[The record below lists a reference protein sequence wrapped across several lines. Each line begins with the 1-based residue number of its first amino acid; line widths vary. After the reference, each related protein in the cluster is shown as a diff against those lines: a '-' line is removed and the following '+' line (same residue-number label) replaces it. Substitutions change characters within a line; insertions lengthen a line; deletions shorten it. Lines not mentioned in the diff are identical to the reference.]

1 MNPFPGGGESEG
13 GELPLAPFL
22 DIIFILLI
30 FVLVSTRM
38 VDERLLP
45 VDLPSSESGQES
57 VDDRKVILIYLEA
70 EKARIPSLDLDM
82 ELAGIRA
89 GLQEVCTENPMF
101 KIRASRDVPLQ
112 SFVELTDSL
121 RGCGSVQLMVRRP

>member
-70 EKARIPSLDLDM
+70 DRARIPSLKLEADPRGL
-82 ELAGIRA
+82 RA
-89 GLQEVCTENPMF
+89 GLQEVCGEDPIF
-101 KIRASRDVPLQ
+101 KIRASRDLPLQ